1 MHLSIHVLFCFFPAI
16 FWQGFYMG
24 LIRGLASTTLYIPA
38 VMGG

>member
-1 MHLSIHVLFCFFPAI
+1 MHLSIHVLLLFFSAI

-24 LIRGLASTTLYIPA
+24 LTWGLTSTTLYIPA